1 MLRAACCHVP
11 PSVLPRFVLP
21 WSFADCRARINR
33 VGELPRGFVR
43 GGARKWASA
52 RATSSV
58 AAGGRARRADCAM
71 RGSEASPPPACAGA
85 SERRRW
91 SWQGAS
97 ARAHRAWRGPRSEAT
112 RGEAGQY
119 VWSDR
124 GGEVDGGEGLS
135 PAALR
140 CPSRDA
146 ELREQVRVSGPYEL
160 LLDPVVVGAAGAAV
174 HVVSRA
180 RTGASASA
188 RVESEKSECFRLA
201 RLHRDGYRMFSAVAG
216 SRSSR
221 PTRSAAS
228 SSLRT
233 RASPSA
239 SKLPWASRSPA
250 TSSCSKSPRSSCT
263 KCRP

>member
-1 MLRAACCHVP
+1 MYRWCNP
-11 PSVLPRFVLP
+11 PTLGSSTTRPTDDPGTTL
-21 WSFADCRARINR
+21 
-33 VGELPRGFVR
+33 G
-43 GGARKWASA
+43 SA
-52 RATSSV
+52 R
-58 AAGGRARRADCAM
+58 
-71 RGSEASPPPACAGA
+71 RGKSLTRERGASPAPESRPGAEIGTTRPLRPRAPACARA

-140 CPSRDA
+140 CRSRDA

-188 RVESEKSECFRLA
+188 RVESEKSEGFRLA

-250 TSSCSKSPRSSCT
+250 TTSCSKSPRSSCT